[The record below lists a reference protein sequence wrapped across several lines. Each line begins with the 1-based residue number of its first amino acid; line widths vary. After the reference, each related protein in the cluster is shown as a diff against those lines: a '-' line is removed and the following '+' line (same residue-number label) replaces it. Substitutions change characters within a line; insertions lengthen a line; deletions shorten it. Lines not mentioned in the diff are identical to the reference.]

1 MKLTLREWRRL
12 KEVSQEEMA
21 KICGEDGVHVNTYR
35 AWEEKPSTIKLS
47 DAVKIAERLGIT
59 LDDIIFMP

>member
-21 KICGEDGVHVNTYR
+21 KACGVHVNTYR
-35 AWEEKPSTIKLS
+35 TWEEKPSMIKLT
-47 DAVKIAERLGIT
+47 DARTIAERLEIT

>member
-12 KEVSQEEMA
+12 KEVSQEKMA
-21 KICGEDGVHVNTYR
+21 EACGVHVNTYR

-47 DAVKIAERLGIT
+47 DAKTIT
-59 LDDIIFMP
+59 EMLDITIDDIVFEP